1 MIESI
6 QNVAISRLRLSDTGA
21 QAERRKRF
29 DSAAI
34 DELAES
40 IRSVGLLQPPVVRPL
55 NGGGQFQ
62 IVAGERRYLAAGKAG
77 LKEISVSVRDLSD
90 EQVLEVQLVEN
101 LQREGLHE
109 LVEAEG
115 YEALMKAHGY
125 TVDDLVAKIGKSRA
139 YVYGRLKLLA
149 LCAAARKAFFD
160 SEISASIA
168 LLIARIP
175 GEALQ
180 ADALREVLE
189 NDLSFRDATRHVH
202 ENYMLKLGAAGFPT
216 ADAKLLPSAGPC
228 GACPKRTGNQPE
240 LFGDVK
246 GADVCTDP
254 TCYRAKRDAWTRV
267 RLDQARATGKRV
279 IEGKEA
285 KKLSPYGSVHH
296 LEGGYV
302 SLDAHCYE
310 DAKNRT
316 YRQLLGKGAE
326 TELLLLPGKRDD
338 DEDTLVEIVKKSA
351 VATALK
357 DKGVK
362 APARDDRYAREQAA
376 TAKKVKLE
384 QAYRVELV
392 KRLQAARLE
401 KLGEEA
407 RALSLMELRAVLD
420 VFFDRLDG
428 DAQARIAKVW
438 GVEATKGK
446 GGYGKEYSP
455 PCTDP
460 HRAAR
465 LILDC
470 TYATDLHVSSYALKE
485 KPTRLLAAAARYG
498 VDPEAV
504 RRELVAAEKAREKPA
519 AKKAAPVTAKKKAKK
534 A

>member
-1 MIESI
+1 
-6 QNVAISRLRLSDTGA
+6 
-21 QAERRKRF
+21 
-29 DSAAI
+29 
-34 DELAES
+34 
-40 IRSVGLLQPPVVRPL
+40 
-55 NGGGQFQ
+55 
-62 IVAGERRYLAAGKAG
+62 
-77 LKEISVSVRDLSD
+77 
-90 EQVLEVQLVEN
+90 
-101 LQREGLHE
+101 
-109 LVEAEG
+109 
-115 YEALMKAHGY
+115 
-125 TVDDLVAKIGKSRA
+125 
-139 YVYGRLKLLA
+139 
-149 LCAAARKAFFD
+149 
-160 SEISASIA
+160 
-168 LLIARIP
+168 
-175 GEALQ
+175 
-180 ADALREVLE
+180 
-189 NDLSFRDATRHVH
+189 
-202 ENYMLKLGAAGFPT
+202 MLKLGAAGFPT
-216 ADAKLLPSAGPC
+216 ADAKLLPSAGAC

-285 KKLSPYGSVHH
+285 KKLSPYGSAHH

-401 KLGEEA
+401 QLGEEA
-407 RALSLMELRAVLD
+407 WALSLMELRAVLD
-420 VFFDRLDG
+420 AFFDRLDG

-438 GVEATKGK
+438 GIEATKGK
-446 GGYGKEYSP
+446 SGYGKEYSP

-485 KPTRLLAAAARYG
+485 KPTRLLAAAVRYG
-498 VDPEAV
+498 VLLLLLHLDDRGHHAAARRGAGGAQRAGLQPPRQVGASLVCNWIRVRKFCELTGYTDDAV
-504 RRELVAAEKAREKPA
+504 RRKIADGVWLEGRVWRKAPDGAIVISQRGYDTWAEGQESAPQGRVPFRSTSDTAASDVGKS
-519 AKKAAPVTAKKKAKK
+519 
-534 A
+534 